1 MHSHRLVDK
10 PAYCERGANVSF
22 FAIVQDCI
30 FAAVAA
36 MGFGAISDPP
46 VRAFSRIAVLAAIG
60 HSLRFV
66 LMHFGCDIAT
76 ASFLEAI
83 AIGFLSLLLAKQ
95 MRVPATILYIPAL
108 LPMIPGIYAYKTVFS
123 LIMFLQTLNDLQKSA
138 GYMQSFF
145 LNATVSVTVV
155 ALMVAGAALPSL
167 IFKNKSH
174 TLSRQKAVA
183 TSANKKHFITK

>member
-1 MHSHRLVDK
+1 
-10 PAYCERGANVSF
+10 
-22 FAIVQDCI
+22 
-30 FAAVAA
+30 
-36 MGFGAISDPP
+36 
-46 VRAFSRIAVLAAIG
+46 
-60 HSLRFV
+60 
-66 LMHFGCDIAT
+66 
-76 ASFLEAI
+76 
-83 AIGFLSLLLAKQ
+83 

-174 TLSRQKAVA
+174 ALSRQKAAA
-183 TSANKKHFITK
+183 TPANKKHFKTK